1 MIAISHDIY
10 GLFKQYNN
18 FILNIGCRAFIN
30 GFELK
35 GHRMKNENDETLEN
49 KDESEAER
57 LRKQQEAD
65 VELITVILP
74 TINNQ

>member
-1 MIAISHDIY
+1 
-10 GLFKQYNN
+10 
-18 FILNIGCRAFIN
+18 
-30 GFELK
+30 
-35 GHRMKNENDETLEN
+35 MKNENDETLEN